1 MLMSMEQREGKH
13 LLRAAEVDSLD
24 KCYAIPVE
32 RDSTRAAREQEAK
45 QAKDAVAQANTAT

>member
-1 MLMSMEQREGKH
+1 MLMSMEQRECKH